1 MSQYASGGLPKL
13 PTSKNDGDEFE
24 KFLKRCNFKVTR
36 IHDENANNV
45 IDEFSAID
53 NLLENAKGDSTKS
66 IQQTKIA
73 VFIYYSGHG
82 FLINGQTVGVTISGD
97 RFSLEENVRKMSTR
111 TNCLLM
117 GLFDCCREI
126 PNEGTKG
133 AVQAKTRG
141 RLILIYAVGPGKS
154 ATTRTDPTGMSK
166 VTRDFLKVMDSSV
179 GPFPE
184 CIESWRWSYQTV
196 ELVEKAA
203 FQFYLKPAPIAIGP
217 ISFVPPDKKFIEWL
231 PHEIA
236 EWSTTLKLSKSYSNK
251 IIQSKINGSGFM
263 AIMEESAWV
272 EFGFD
277 EPIDNLAIK
286 SAIKKLLLS

>member
-1 MSQYASGGLPKL
+1 M
-13 PTSKNDGDEFE
+13 
-24 KFLKRCNFKVTR
+24 
-36 IHDENANNV
+36 
-45 IDEFSAID
+45 DEFSVMDKILAT
-53 NLLENAKGDSTKS
+53 AKGDS
-66 IQQTKIA
+66 IGANQTKVA
-73 VFIYYSGHG
+73 AFIYYSGHG
-82 FLINGQTVGVTISGD
+82 FLVNGQTVGVTVSGD
-97 RFSLEENVRKMSTR
+97 RFSLEEKLRKMSTR

-141 RLILIYAVGPGKS
+141 RLILIYAVGPGES

-217 ISFVPPDKKFIEWL
+217 ICICYFVI
-231 PHEIA
+231 
-236 EWSTTLKLSKSYSNK
+236 LSPATCENRR
-251 IIQSKINGSGFM
+251 IHLFLQTR
-263 AIMEESAWV
+263 
-272 EFGFD
+272 
-277 EPIDNLAIK
+277 NL
-286 SAIKKLLLS
+286 